1 MKIILIGYRATG
13 KSTVGKLLADQMKM
27 PFRDTDTLIEES
39 EGKTIKEIV
48 AGHGWD
54 YFREREKEI
63 IQKLAKKDKC
73 VIATGGGVVLQKEN
87 VDLLKQ
93 MGKIIWL
100 NAPLHDIIER
110 LKADAKNGEKRPR
123 FTKSNIVQETAT
135 MLKERLPLYKKN
147 ADFTVTTDDKSVAKV
162 AEEISA
168 FLKKKETAVKK
179 SASMYKRHH

>member
-1 MKIILIGYRATG
+1 
-13 KSTVGKLLADQMKM
+13 
-27 PFRDTDTLIEES
+27 
-39 EGKTIKEIV
+39 
-48 AGHGWD
+48 
-54 YFREREKEI
+54 
-63 IQKLAKKDKC
+63 
-73 VIATGGGVVLQKEN
+73 
-87 VDLLKQ
+87 